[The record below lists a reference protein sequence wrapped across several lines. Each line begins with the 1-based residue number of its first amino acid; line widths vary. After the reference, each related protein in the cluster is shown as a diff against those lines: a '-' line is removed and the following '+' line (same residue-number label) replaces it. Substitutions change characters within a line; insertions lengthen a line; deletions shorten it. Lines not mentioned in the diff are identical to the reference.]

1 VSARQARSRPANV
14 VPGADVLER
23 TGRRLQSVALPDPF
37 EALEDIRIGKTLEKV
52 LVPIFSVLGVTL
64 EDEQLVDSFDKD
76 AGSHVTAARGTAAP
90 LYVINVPR
98 FVISD
103 PKTRNRS
110 AILSLKS
117 LFKGG
122 SRVVLF
128 SEGEPHLRY
137 AYDIMFKEEWAPEVS
152 VRFVSWEFVK
162 EIRDAAEV
170 ERPKMVKFVLGDET
184 FAPQNP
190 SIEALGPNDR
200 RFLTEYM
207 RDQAEVNQAYFDNLV
222 LALELP
228 SEFRSEVA
236 GPWTGD
242 SAANARRLLEWS
254 FKKQWYPEG
263 SGRAGYTVAGALLEE
278 LSRQT
283 GGDKAKRVGQL
294 VIDHGLIR
302 EQRSLDA
309 LRRELALND

>member
-1 VSARQARSRPANV
+1 
-14 VPGADVLER
+14 
-23 TGRRLQSVALPDPF
+23 
-37 EALEDIRIGKTLEKV
+37 
-52 LVPIFSVLGVTL
+52 
-64 EDEQLVDSFDKD
+64 
-76 AGSHVTAARGTAAP
+76 
-90 LYVINVPR
+90 
-98 FVISD
+98 
-103 PKTRNRS
+103 
-110 AILSLKS
+110 
-117 LFKGG
+117 
-122 SRVVLF
+122 
-128 SEGEPHLRY
+128 
-137 AYDIMFKEEWAPEVS
+137 MFKEEWAPEVS

-162 EIRDAAEV
+162 ELRDAAEV

>member
-1 VSARQARSRPANV
+1 
-14 VPGADVLER
+14 
-23 TGRRLQSVALPDPF
+23 
-37 EALEDIRIGKTLEKV
+37 
-52 LVPIFSVLGVTL
+52 
-64 EDEQLVDSFDKD
+64 
-76 AGSHVTAARGTAAP
+76 
-90 LYVINVPR
+90 
-98 FVISD
+98 
-103 PKTRNRS
+103 
-110 AILSLKS
+110 
-117 LFKGG
+117 
-122 SRVVLF
+122 
-128 SEGEPHLRY
+128 
-137 AYDIMFKEEWAPEVS
+137 
-152 VRFVSWEFVK
+152 
-162 EIRDAAEV
+162 
-170 ERPKMVKFVLGDET
+170 MVKFVLGDET